1 MDIEMLNLFPALIVV
16 SIERENEF
24 EQERENESSENA
36 KENRT
41 SWREEPR
48 QLTVLPTRPSALGM
62 SDQIW
67 GPLIHIFVDE
77 KKIEKDK
84 DLDQVNCEYT
94 ALRFLNF

>member
-1 MDIEMLNLFPALIVV
+1 MGASLASTSCFLRSQAMAEVLCIVRCMMATLKNIFSTGKILV
-16 SIERENEF
+16 AS
-24 EQERENESSENA
+24 NA
-36 KENRT
+36 VE
-41 SWREEPR
+41 
-48 QLTVLPTRPSALGM
+48 TRPSALGM

>member
-1 MDIEMLNLFPALIVV
+1 
-16 SIERENEF
+16 
-24 EQERENESSENA
+24 
-36 KENRT
+36 
-41 SWREEPR
+41 
-48 QLTVLPTRPSALGM
+48 M

-94 ALRFLNF
+94 ALGFFNF

>member
-1 MDIEMLNLFPALIVV
+1 MSGVTRI
-16 SIERENEF
+16 
-24 EQERENESSENA
+24 
-36 KENRT
+36 
-41 SWREEPR
+41 
-48 QLTVLPTRPSALGM
+48 TRPSALGM
-62 SDQIW
+62 SEPIW